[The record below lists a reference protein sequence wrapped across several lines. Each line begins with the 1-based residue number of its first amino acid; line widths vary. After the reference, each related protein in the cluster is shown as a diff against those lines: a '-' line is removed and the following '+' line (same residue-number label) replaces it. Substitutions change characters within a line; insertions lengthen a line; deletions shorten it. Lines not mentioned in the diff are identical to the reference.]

1 MGGPMTGPIEVEE
14 CGDFWRLWLRER
26 EYFNKMCLRWLRGN
40 RHDAEDVLS
49 KAALNA
55 VVYMRHNPQ
64 VIQRFRPWMLR
75 VLSNL
80 CTDIL
85 RARLRGLAFERGTR
99 RPSPWC
105 WSAGP
110 TVRCPTTRS
119 CAGRSP
125 RRSSRPRAVLPPHLY
140 EVFALRFLEELPYDR
155 ISEAL
160 MITPQNARKRIQQ
173 VREILREELRA
184 FA

>member
-85 RARLRGLAFERGTR
+85 RARLRGLAFERHA
-99 RPSPWC
+99 PSEPMVLVGG
-105 WSAGP
+105 AHGP
-110 TVRCPTTRS
+110 LPDHSVLRGEIAAS
-119 CAGRSP
+119 IEQAA
-125 RRSSRPRAVLPPHLY
+125 AVLPPHLY